1 MVTAKREYELMLAGI
16 SPFRRHR
23 HASNAGVALPL
34 NQLRSYS
41 TLAKYQENFNSTN
54 DALLHYNLLATLPLI
69 FRYRRLHNILGST
82 MAIP

>member
-1 MVTAKREYELMLAGI
+1 MVTAKREYELMLADV
-16 SPFRRHR
+16 SPFRRQ
-23 HASNAGVALPL
+23 V
-34 NQLRSYS
+34 
-41 TLAKYQENFNSTN
+41 LARFQCWRCTTAEPTTKLQYFSYQENFNSTN